1 MSSKPVVVVNV
12 SQFSQGVT
20 AKRMRSP
27 LDVAMHRFIRQ
38 PAGVIG
44 LGVFIAV
51 VVVAVAASVVAPY
64 SPLEMFARKEL
75 QAPGAMFPL
84 GADHLGRDILSR
96 IIFGT
101 RVSLMVGVIAV
112 ALGSGVGGISGL
124 IAGYSGGWVDG
135 LIMRMWDAVFA
146 VPAVLLGIALAAALG
161 PSSSNAAIAIGIAT
175 MPTFARIAR
184 AAVIAESGKEYVQA
198 AVALG
203 IPTARILAR
212 HIVPNVVGPLLVMM
226 ALTMGNAVLLE
237 AGLSF
242 LGLGTQPPDPS
253 WGGMLNESRQFLRDA
268 PWFGVF
274 PGIALTVLVL
284 GLNSFADAMR
294 DALDPR
300 SIQ

>member
-1 MSSKPVVVVNV
+1 MPQLLLASR
-12 SQFSQGVT
+12 QCL
-20 AKRMRSP
+20 P
-27 LDVAMHRFIRQ
+27 LRVL
-38 PAGVIG
+38 PA
-44 LGVFIAV
+44 
-51 VVVAVAASVVAPY
+51 P
-64 SPLEMFARKEL
+64 
-75 QAPGAMFPL
+75 
-84 GADHLGRDILSR
+84 
-96 IIFGT
+96 
-101 RVSLMVGVIAV
+101 
-112 ALGSGVGGISGL
+112 
-124 IAGYSGGWVDG
+124 
-135 LIMRMWDAVFA
+135 
-146 VPAVLLGIALAAALG
+146 
-161 PSSSNAAIAIGIAT
+161 
-175 MPTFARIAR
+175 
-184 AAVIAESGKEYVQA
+184 VIAESGKEYVQA

-212 HIVPNVVGPLLVMM
+212 HIVPNVVCPLLVMM